1 MSVVDD
7 GTDGRET
14 VPSAPDRKREQ
25 RGWLWYDWANQVFP
39 TTVTTVFG
47 ALYLTAV
54 AAEAALA
61 DTATNGPNPCP
72 EKADGSTNKLV
83 DCQIDLFGLHFQAG
97 SLWGYLLAA
106 ATVIQV
112 LIVPLLAAIAD
123 RTQHKKRMLGTTAFG
138 GSTAAALMV
147 FVSGTNWQL
156 GAILFILA
164 NIGWGASVVIY
175 YSFLPEI
182 ATADERDSLSTRG
195 WAFGYLGGAVALAL
209 QLVVYLAHDSLGLT
223 EGNAAQIGFLTSGL
237 WWAGFTLI
245 PLRRLKDHQRPHGTE
260 HGATGAVRGGMR
272 ELMDTVKLAKSYPL
286 TLAFLG
292 TYLIYTD
299 GIATVANVSAQYGSE
314 ELGFE
319 QTVLIST
326 ILIVHFVAFLG
337 GLLHGLVAR
346 RFGAKR
352 TIMMSLA
359 VWVIVIGAA
368 YFVQAGQA
376 VQFYILA
383 GGIGLVLGGT
393 NALSRSLYSQMVP
406 PGKEAQYF
414 SIYEISERATSWMGP
429 LLFAAVAGATGSY
442 RPAIISLV
450 IFFFV
455 GLVLM
460 YFVPVR
466 RAIQAVGNPEP
477 KLV

>member
-7 GTDGRET
+7 GRDT

-25 RGWLWYDWANQVFP
+25 RGWVWYDWANQVFP
-39 TTVTTVFG
+39 TTVTAVFG
-47 ALYLTAV
+47 GLYLTAV
-54 AAEAALA
+54 AAEAAMA

-83 DCQIDLFGLHFQAG
+83 DCQIELFGWHFQAG

-106 ATVIQV
+106 ATIIQV

-123 RTQHKKRMLGTTAFG
+123 RTQHKKRMLAYTAFG
-138 GSTAAALMV
+138 GAFACALMV
-147 FVSGTNWQL
+147 LVSGTNWQL
-156 GAILFILA
+156 GAILFILT

-175 YSFLPEI
+175 YSFIPEI
-182 ATADERDSLSTRG
+182 ATADERDALSTRG
-195 WAFGYLGGAVALAL
+195 WAFGYLGGGVALLL
-209 QLVVYLAHDSLGLT
+209 QLVVYLMHDSLGLT
-223 EGNAAQIGFLTSGL
+223 EGNAAQFAFLTSGL
-237 WWAGFTLI
+237 WWAAFTLI
-245 PLRRLKDHQRPHGTE
+245 PLRRLKDHQRPHVGE
-260 HGATGAVRGGMR
+260 NGVNALRGGLRELGATVKQAV
-272 ELMDTVKLAKSYPL
+272 AFPL
-286 TLAFLG
+286 TLAN
-292 TYLIYTD
+292 
-299 GIATVANVSAQYGSE
+299 VAAQYGSA

-319 QTVLIST
+319 DTVLIST
-326 ILIVHFVAFLG
+326 ILIVQFVAFFG
-337 GLLHGLVAR
+337 GVLHGLVAR

-359 VWVIVIGAA
+359 VWVVVIGAA

-376 VQFYILA
+376 LQFYLMA

-414 SIYEISERATSWMGP
+414 SIYEIGERATSWMGP
-429 LLFAAVAGATGSY
+429 LLFASVAGATGSY

-477 KLV
+477 AIL